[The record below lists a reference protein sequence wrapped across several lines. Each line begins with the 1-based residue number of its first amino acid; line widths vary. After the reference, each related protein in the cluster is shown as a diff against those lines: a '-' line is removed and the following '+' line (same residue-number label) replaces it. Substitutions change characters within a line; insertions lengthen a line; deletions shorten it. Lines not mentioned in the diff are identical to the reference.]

1 MLEKHNFLLQRL
13 LLASLLLLA
22 CFSGIPSV
30 AVVSLVPDYLT
41 VAGPHAIA
49 SVTGV
54 DGISAVAFPVVSD
67 VRAVAGF
74 PAVSG
79 SLLLLASL
87 LMLVFLF

>member
-22 CFSGIPSV
+22 CFPGIPSV
-30 AVVSLVPDYLT
+30 AVVSLVPDDL
-41 VAGPHAIA
+41 PAIA
-49 SVTGV
+49 GVPGV
-54 DGISAVAFPVVSD
+54 DGVSAVAFPVVSD
-67 VRAVAGF
+67 VLAVASF

-87 LMLVFLF
+87 LKLVFIF